1 MTASRSTS
9 PSTPASISQGGY
21 LGSTLRIGSGGS
33 RCPATSGRPASSK
46 NFRIQLPAALV
57 RLGMLTSRLPTG
69 RSAGSGAR
77 RSSQSRSRAGS
88 RPGGAAGTKA
98 GAAVRA
104 ADPGGVVAA
113 AGRAGSAGGGG
124 GADSAGSST
133 SRFAGS
139 QEVATE
145 GGAAAGRSGAT
156 RGPMAT
162 GAVACPR
169 GGGFGPGF
177 SERAMSAGAG
187 GTGGGAGGT
196 ARVGSGHGRRRRR
209 NGSEWKSGTVRC
221 RNAQRRRLG
230 VGCYRTSRWE
240 RVSGGGQYG
249 EFGLR
254 PGNDVL
260 RRRHPARRLRRCSG
274 LDERL
279 PAIGRS
285 RRREPD
291 HCVRVKGAEIRRRPR
306 RRRRPQPRWRAV
318 PVDGHGFAN
327 KDQMALYG
335 RRARLQKHGQ
345 NQGQMRQ
352 QRGRHSRYRS
362 PGLCRSQRT
371 SRATG
376 TRRQQQETQVGQ

>member
-187 GTGGGAGGT
+187 AAFPSSTGNAPEVPVVALAARRAWGAATAGGGGAT
-196 ARVGSGHGRRRRR
+196 AASGSRAPCGAATR
-209 NGSEWKSGTVRC
+209 
-221 RNAQRRRLG
+221 
-230 VGCYRTSRWE
+230 
-240 RVSGGGQYG
+240 SGGGQYG

-376 TRRQQQETQVGQ
+376 TRRQQQDTQVGQ